1 MRAMWA
7 AIVLIPTCVAAESHG
22 GSSTQGALASATA
35 RVEFKIIIPPMLYL
49 RLADGAASVV
59 TNGRAGMARAQC
71 VLNDTS
77 KHLICTAAT
86 P

>member
-7 AIVLIPTCVAAESHG
+7 AIVLIPTCVAAESHT
-22 GSSTQGALASATA
+22 GSSTQDRGVSATA

-49 RLADGAASVV
+49 RLTDGAASVV
-59 TNGRAGMARAQC
+59 TNGRGGIARAPC

-77 KHLICTAAT
+77 QHLICTAAT